1 MEMRD
6 AISSRSFLR
15 LEFEMNDFHLRVVAE
30 KEELDKK
37 IAGLGSFFGKEIF
50 ATVPSEERQ
59 RLLDQY
65 HAMRKYSDILADRIA
80 NFVV

>member
-1 MEMRD
+1 M
-6 AISSRSFLR
+6 I
-15 LEFEMNDFHLRVVAE
+15 DFQLRVVAE
-30 KEELDKK
+30 KEELDKT

-65 HAMRKYSDILADRIA
+65 HVMRKYSDILADRIA
-80 NFVV
+80 NFVA